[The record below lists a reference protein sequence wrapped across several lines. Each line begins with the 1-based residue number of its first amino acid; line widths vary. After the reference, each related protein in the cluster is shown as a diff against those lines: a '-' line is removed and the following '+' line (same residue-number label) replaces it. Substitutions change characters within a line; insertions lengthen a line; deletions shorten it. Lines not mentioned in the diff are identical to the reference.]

1 MESATTVFLVGSEPW
16 NFVDKE
22 QNWRDSCLHRKIYL

>member
-1 MESATTVFLVGSEPW
+1 VGSEPW